1 MSQIVTPGGVLIKR
15 AASPREALFATEI
28 DPAQSHNKNITALND
43 LIADRRPEYYQDL
56 MN

>member
-1 MSQIVTPGGVLIKR
+1 MSQIVASGGVLIKR
-15 AASPREALFATEI
+15 AVSQREALFIIEI

-43 LIADRRPEYYQDL
+43 LIADRSPEYYQDL